1 MDPEPPQPQW
11 LVQSNLLTSL
21 AASLGTSES
30 SFEGL
35 VENNTTQDAAADLFQ
50 ELLNRIEDI
59 PAVIFTFFLSLMI
72 KHKNNKLTCIY
83 IYLYMCMCI
92 CNVRVH
98 THKLSY

>member
-11 LVQSNLLTSL
+11 LVQSNLLTSI
-21 AASLGTSES
+21 AASLGTAES

-59 PAVIFTFFLSLMI
+59 PEVIFTFFLSLTI
-72 KHKNNKLTCIY
+72 RHKNNKLTCIY
-83 IYLYMCMCI
+83 LYRFIYMY
-92 CNVRVH
+92 VH
-98 THKLSY
+98 I